1 MNLSRFLLTRS
12 FPLASELAAPAALA
26 QLSSQNGIAQ
36 LVRGMKTGAGSAS
49 GVAVPPA
56 ASSPSLKVVG
66 TPSTR
71 LRGFAQ
77 AAYAEPAK
85 TDMFCFQV
93 LVVGG

>member
-12 FPLASELAAPAALA
+12 FPLAVELAAPAALA
-26 QLSSQNGIAQ
+26 QISGQYGAIQ
-36 LVRGMKTGAGSAS
+36 LVRGMKTGAGNAPGAAPS
-49 GVAVPPA
+49 A

-66 TPSTR
+66 TASTR

-93 LVVGG
+93 SKA